1 MRQTEAS
8 RLHDGLRRSI
18 AELFERIEDA
28 RLVERAGYRLVACP
42 RVPFPGLNGILV
54 DGLDESA
61 VEREL
66 EGAIYEV
73 EGLGVP

>member
-1 MRQTEAS
+1 MAAMTKPEAAMRQTEAS

-42 RVPFPGLNGILV
+42 GCRSP
-54 DGLDESA
+54 A
-61 VEREL
+61 
-66 EGAIYEV
+66 
-73 EGLGVP
+73 